1 MLMCEISFDG
11 YFAVQSN
18 IENAERPKRV
28 RRHAVYVSYSTSS
41 TSYVNSHSEAAKRY
55 ECIRFLSVSIISRR
69 SVFVHIKSAIQTF
82 AYIKQSEIFAPL
94 PPHKSENMKLFYS
107 FAIGYFIDWNKNVG
121 WSCNYRYRTLVIN
134 LFDPNLPKDVLA
146 NNSAITTVEYL
157 VGAAKFACMQYG
169 WMRMH
174 WTGNQWLLNWE
185 WRQITSVSRLQ
196 IWCIPTRDHRLDV
209 RPKNMLN
216 RIICISVLSGTRWL
230 RSH

>member
-1 MLMCEISFDG
+1 MRNLIWWLFRCPVEYWKCWTPQESAATCGLCELLYLINKLRQQSFWSSETIWMHTFLKRFNHQPKKCFRSHQISNT
-11 YFAVQSN
+11 N
-18 IENAERPKRV
+18 I
-28 RRHAVYVSYSTSS
+28 S
-41 TSYVNSHSEAAKRY
+41 
-55 ECIRFLSVSIISRR
+55 
-69 SVFVHIKSAIQTF
+69 F